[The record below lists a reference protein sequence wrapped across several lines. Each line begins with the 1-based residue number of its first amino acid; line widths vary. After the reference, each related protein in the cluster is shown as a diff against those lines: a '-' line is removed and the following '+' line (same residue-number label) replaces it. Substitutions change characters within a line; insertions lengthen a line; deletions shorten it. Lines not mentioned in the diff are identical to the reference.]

1 MKQISGAQKDV
12 GILIPGHGGKGTTE
26 TLRGQRA
33 YLADMINGVRDGIQK
48 GATADQLAKQ
58 LDLKRHNPWGQ
69 DAARNETSIR
79 AVYAKL
85 NRSR

>member
-1 MKQISGAQKDV
+1 
-12 GILIPGHGGKGTTE
+12 
-26 TLRGQRA
+26 
-33 YLADMINGVRDGIQK
+33 MINGVRDGIQK

-69 DAARNETSIR
+69 DAARNEVSIR

-85 NRSR
+85 SR